1 MKVQNRLEEL
11 LARKQRI
18 EGRKI
23 TKQVLSEETGLS
35 ISSLYQWSRNETTR
49 FDSNHIVIL
58 CQYFG
63 CGLHDLLVVVEED
76 SEEEGVPELLI
87 AV

>member
-35 ISSLYQWSRNETTR
+35 ISSLYQ
-49 FDSNHIVIL
+49 
-58 CQYFG
+58 
-63 CGLHDLLVVVEED
+63 
-76 SEEEGVPELLI
+76 
-87 AV
+87 

>member
-23 TKQVLSEETGLS
+23 SKHALADETGLS
-35 ISSLYQWSRNETTR
+35 VSSLYAWSRNETTR
-49 FDSNHIVIL
+49 FDAAHIIIL

-63 CGLHDLLVVVEED
+63 CGVHDLLVLVEED
-76 SEEEGVPELLI
+76 EETEGVPELLI